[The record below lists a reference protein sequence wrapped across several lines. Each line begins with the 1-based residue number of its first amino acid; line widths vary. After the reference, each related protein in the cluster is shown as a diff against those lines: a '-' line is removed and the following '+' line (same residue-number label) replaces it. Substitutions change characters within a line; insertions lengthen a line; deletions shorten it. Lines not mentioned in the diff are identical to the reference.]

1 MLPAMQTRTATD
13 TAWFTDARLGLFVH
27 WGIYSLAA
35 RHEWVM
41 TREKITNEDYRPYFD
56 HFDPDLYDPR
66 QWARDARAAGMQYAV
81 ITTKHHDGFC
91 LFDSALTDYKATN
104 TPGGRDLIR
113 PFVEACRAEGLRVGF
128 YYSLIDWH
136 HPEFPVDG
144 HHPRRDDLPFREA
157 EAGRDMAKYR
167 AYLHGQVRE
176 LLTNYGQIDVL
187 WLDFSYSWRD
197 WGWSKGKGA
206 DDWGAHELLEMVRDL
221 QPNVLVNNR
230 SEVRQD
236 FFTPEQ
242 YQPRAWMHVDG
253 APVMW
258 EACQTLN
265 GSWGYDRDNLDWKSP
280 GMLIRMLVDGVSKGG
295 NLLLNV
301 GPTARGEFDPRA
313 RATLAA
319 VGSWMHHHARAVRGC
334 TQAPADLP
342 APPDCRYTWNP
353 KTGRLY
359 VHLFAWPFRHLFL
372 DGLAG
377 KVAYAQFLHD
387 GSEVRLG
394 EYEDAGHYPTVR
406 ADAAVLA
413 IPVQPPVGVEVP
425 VLEVFLRG

>member
-1 MLPAMQTRTATD
+1 MGKSLKNAVTPDEMYDAYGADTLRIYEMSMGPMDASRPWETRAVPG
-13 TAWFTDARLGLFVH
+13 AYRLLQRIWRNLVDEDSGAV
-27 WGIYSLAA
+27 
-35 RHEWVM
+35 RVVDHEAQDRAVRGVEDGQ
-41 TREKITNEDYRPYFD
+41 RED
-56 HFDPDLYDPR
+56 
-66 QWARDARAAGMQYAV
+66 V
-81 ITTKHHDGFC
+81 
-91 LFDSALTDYKATN
+91 
-104 TPGGRDLIR
+104 
-113 PFVEACRAEGLRVGF
+113 
-128 YYSLIDWH
+128 
-136 HPEFPVDG
+136 
-144 HHPRRDDLPFREA
+144 DLPFREA
-157 EAGRDMAKYR
+157 ESGRDMAKYR

-280 GMLIRMLVDGVSKGG
+280 GMLIRMLADGVSKGG

-319 VGSWMHHHARAVRGC
+319 VGSWMHHHARAIRGC

-342 APPDCRYTWNP
+342 APPDCEI
-353 KTGRLY
+353 GRAH
-359 VHLFAWPFRHLFL
+359 V
-372 DGLAG
+372 
-377 KVAYAQFLHD
+377 
-387 GSEVRLG
+387 
-394 EYEDAGHYPTVR
+394 
-406 ADAAVLA
+406 
-413 IPVQPPVGVEVP
+413 
-425 VLEVFLRG
+425 